1 MGWGEHGSSSH
12 VRCLEVNSQCSA
24 EDDEEGEGEV
34 GEVDVA
40 VGFGADGES
49 SEAAEPGVGA
59 FDDPAV
65 AGEWVAG
72 AGDAFASAGAWP
84 ACLVGE
90 ERVACSAA
98 FADLGSHS
106 AGAELFAKGFAAV
119 AAVGPDLAGLV
130 ADVGERV
137 DERQQMRA
145 FVFVAGADPDVQ
157 RPALGVYDEVI
168 LAGRKAS
175 VDRARPDQVAPFFAS
190 TVEASTTT
198 RDQSSRP
205 LWSSS
210 DTRSVSACGQTPL
223 SIHSCSLRRQV
234 SPLGKPSSRGKST
247 YRIPV

>member
-1 MGWGEHGSSSH
+1 
-12 VRCLEVNSQCSA
+12 VNSQCAA
-24 EDDEEGEGEV
+24 EDDEDGEGEV

-40 VGFGADGES
+40 VGFGADGEP

-72 AGDAFASAGAWP
+72 AGDAFAP
-84 ACLVGE
+84 ACAWSGGLVGE
-90 ERVACSAA
+90 EWIACPAA
-98 FADLGSHS
+98 FADLGCDA
-106 AGAELFAKGFAAV
+106 AGAELVAEGIAAV
-119 AAVGPDLAGLV
+119 AAISPDLARLV
-130 ADVGERV
+130 AEIGERV
-137 DERQQMRA
+137 DERQQVRA
-145 FVFVAGADPDVQ
+145 FVFVAGADPDLQ

-190 TVEASTTT
+190 TVDASTTT

-210 DTRSVSACGQTPL
+210 ETRSVSACGQTPL
-223 SIHSCSLRRQV
+223 SIHSCSRRRHV